1 MVSIDSL
8 YDRIKKFTLHF
19 LGGRSYGELMS
30 GYLTGELQIVVFFM
44 ILASLFRIF
53 SIPLGVILL
62 LAVAGAVIYFGPVI
76 MRVEEE
82 NENDLNRV
90 IFWIVIYF
98 AVIVAV
104 TLWGR

>member
-8 YDRIKKFTLHF
+8 YDRIKKFTLQF
-19 LGGRSYGELMS
+19 LGGRAYGELMA
-30 GYLTGELQIVVFFM
+30 GYLTGELQMVVFFL

-53 SIPLGVILL
+53 SIPLGIVLL
-62 LAVAGAVIYFGPVI
+62 LAVAGAVVYFGPI
-76 MRVEEE
+76 ITRIEEE

-90 IFWIVIYF
+90 IFWVVIYF
-98 AVIVAV
+98 AIIVAV